1 MRNRHVFTLLAHS
14 AKYFCTKNFSH
25 PPHLICIPVFVPNA
39 LAAGG
44 ALTGC
49 PSQANPL
56 VPLSQADGPR
66 HTRALHVPLAPQK
79 ANKKKLFNKY
89 VMEMLS
95 VQASAKFP
103 KYRISK
109 PLVH

>member
-1 MRNRHVFTLLAHS
+1 MRNWHVLTLIAHS
-14 AKYFCTKNFSH
+14 AKYSALENFPTLLPSYVY
-25 PPHLICIPVFVPNA
+25 LYLCISAPNA

-79 ANKKKLFNKY
+79 ANNKI
-89 VMEMLS
+89 V
-95 VQASAKFP
+95 
-103 KYRISK
+103 
-109 PLVH
+109 